1 MYLMR
6 SIITNIVFLCS
17 VVFLCFLLSMMT
29 GCGAKVSEEESNTG
43 NTEITETENTE
54 ETKEWAVTH
63 TELDRTLNKA
73 VFYENSLFG
82 ATEEEGGIRIT
93 EYDLTEM
100 DKKQD
105 FFVDAIDNVSTISAK
120 GNGNVVVLGQK
131 GEGFALLEISE
142 EGVVSET
149 NDIQLEKM
157 GLWPELRGVF
167 FSDDGYCFIWYGMSV
182 LSTEVLEIGEEG
194 VYSLV
199 DRIYVLNEDMETVS
213 YDEVPGSY
221 GYRLI
226 SLLFDDKGHP
236 IFLAKDEEGYFEKTV
251 RLSDEEDKEIVRL
264 DLDFY
269 NFDLT
274 NCSNIIMAENGFAY
288 ISKGDICS
296 FSTET
301 GTEERLFHLSTAGL
315 SETDIVSWQMNDGEI
330 KIVDNYSGGENTE
343 VTTIREGES
352 DKTVLKIAV
361 MSLDESTRNI
371 ISSFNRYSDTI
382 QLEPVVYMENYDY
395 DGGAE
400 KLRLDIIQG
409 KAPDL
414 FFGGDEELA
423 AKGAFV
429 NLNDYIKN
437 DDELTSDKIV
447 SSIFDAYGSGDNLY
461 VLAPAFI
468 IHTMWGAQSTV
479 GDISGVNLDELTK
492 ILDAKGKNI
501 NSIYGLATGDESA
514 LRALT
519 SMEMDSFI
527 DWNTATCNFACEEF
541 YDLLRIVKSY
551 EGADIGGSLYNA
563 IHSGNVLFTFSTI
576 TSVEDYCLQC
586 EMYGEKV
593 SFIGYPTDT
602 GFGSAMTLI
611 GAVSI
616 NSKSENKDAAWE
628 FVKYYVIN
636 GGTTGFPV
644 YVPRYEKMLNDSL
657 EIQYYE
663 DEYTSP
669 SKISKAAYSEADGVR
684 LEVYCADAEDVEVV
698 RKLVEK
704 TGKKYEYE
712 TDIQLIIEEE
722 AEAFLQGQKTVQEI
736 AEIVQSRVS
745 MYLAEKEQ

>member
-1 MYLMR
+1 MQSR
-6 SIITNIVFLCS
+6 ITIVAFLCLT
-17 VVFLCFLLSMMT
+17 VFLCFFLCVMT
-29 GCGAKVSEEESNTG
+29 GCGNQISGEENNTE
-43 NTEITETENTE
+43 NMEITETENTE
-54 ETKEWAVTH
+54 ETTEWSVTH

-82 ATEEEGGIRIT
+82 ATEEEDGIRIT
-93 EYDLTEM
+93 EYDLTDM

-105 FFVDAIDNVSTISAK
+105 FFVDAIDNVSSISAK
-120 GNGNVVVLGQK
+120 GNGSVVLLGQK
-131 GEGFALLEISE
+131 GEGFAILEISD

-157 GLWPELRGVF
+157 GLWPELKGVF
-167 FSDDGYCFIWYGMSV
+167 FSDDGYCFIWYGMTV
-182 LSTEVLEIGEEG
+182 PCTEVFENGEED
-194 VYSLV
+194 VYTGV
-199 DRIYVLNEDMETVS
+199 DRVYVLNEDMETVS
-213 YDEVPGSY
+213 YDEIPDSN

-236 IFLAKDEEGYFEKTV
+236 ILLAKDEEGYFEKTV

-264 DLDFY
+264 DLDSY

-382 QLEPVVYMENYDY
+382 QLEPVVYVKNYDY
-395 DGGAE
+395 DGGIE

-414 FFGGDEELA
+414 FFEIGDEELA

-429 NLNDYIKN
+429 NLNDYIKK
-437 DDELTSDKIV
+437 DGELTSDKIV
-447 SSIFDAYGSGDNLY
+447 SSVFEAYGSDDNLY
-461 VLAPAFI
+461 VIAPTFI
-468 IHTMWGAQSTV
+468 IHTMWGGQSTV
-479 GDISGVNLDELTK
+479 GDISGVNLDELTG
-492 ILDAKGKNI
+492 ILEAKGKNI

-527 DWNTATCNFACEEF
+527 DWNTATCNFECEEF

-576 TSVEDYCLQC
+576 SSVENYCLQC

-602 GFGSAMTLI
+602 GFGSAMNFI

-644 YVPRYEKMLNDSL
+644 YVPRYEKMLSDSL

-663 DEYTSP
+663 DTYTSAQT
-669 SKISKAAYSEADGVR
+669 KAVKAAYSEADGLR

-698 RKLVEK
+698 RKLVEE

-722 AEAFLQGQKTVQEI
+722 AEAFLQGQKTEQEI